1 MTNQFEKKELKK
13 KSENLSDWYN
23 DVVLKAELADYG
35 PAKGTMVIRPYG
47 YAIWEK
53 IQSTMD
59 AWFKEYGVQNAYFPM
74 FIPMN
79 LLQKEK
85 SHVKGFAPEFWVV
98 THGGGKELA
107 EPLVVRPT
115 SETIMYEMYKKW
127 IKSWRDLPYLIN
139 QWNNV
144 VRYELRTYLFLRTSE
159 FLWQEGHTVHETEG
173 EAMDMVMTA
182 LEWYRR
188 IYEEYLAI
196 PVISGEKSESERFAG
211 AKRTFTVEALMP
223 DGKALQGGTSHNL
236 GQNFAKAFN
245 LVFQGRDGTQVNPWQ
260 TSWGFS
266 TRSMGGLF
274 LTHSDDNGLIMP
286 PKIAP
291 IQVVVVPIFQT
302 AGASPELES
311 YIQGI
316 TEDLQKRDIRVH
328 IDKRDGVSVGRKF
341 NDWEVKGVPLR
352 FEIGENERKE
362 NKVTMT
368 RRDTGEKLSFVNDGV
383 GDETF
388 NQLDAIQQQMFMK
401 SADFVRKNT
410 FEVSKYEDFKNIM
423 KETRG
428 FIKAYWCGNPD
439 CEAKIKE
446 ETKATTRVKPLGS
459 EEQKGKCI
467 YCAKA
472 AQSIWYFGQAY

>member
-1 MTNQFEKKELKK
+1 MTTFEKKELKK

-53 IQSTMD
+53 IQETMNM
-59 AWFKEYGVQNAYFPM
+59 WFKEYGVQNAYFPM
-74 FIPMN
+74 FIPMG

-85 SHVKGFAPEFWVV
+85 SHVKGFSPEFWVV
-98 THGGGKELA
+98 THGGGKQLA

-159 FLWQEGHTVHETEG
+159 FLWQEGHTVHEDEG
-173 EAMDMVMTA
+173 STMDMVMTA

-236 GQNFAKAFN
+236 GQNFSKAFD
-245 LVFQGRDGTQVNPWQ
+245 LSFQGRDGKQTFAWQ

-274 LTHSDDNGLIMP
+274 LAHGDDQGLILP

-291 IQVVVVPIFQT
+291 IQVVIIPILAKGT
-302 AGASPELES
+302 EPAELVGYVES
-311 YIQGI
+311 IVQ
-316 TEDLQKRDIRVH
+316 DLGKKNIRVH
-328 IDKRDGVSVGRKF
+328 VDKREGISVGRKF

-352 FEIGENERKE
+352 FEIGENERRE
-362 NKVTMT
+362 NKITMT
-368 RRDTGEKLSFVNDGV
+368 RRDTGEKLTYANDGIS
-383 GDETF
+383 DEAF
-388 NQLDAIQQQMFMK
+388 NQLDDIQQSMF
-401 SADFVRKNT
+401 RKASEFMRANT
-410 FEVSKYEDFKNIM
+410 REINNYEEFKKIM
-423 KETRG
+423 STTRG
-428 FIKAYWCGNPD
+428 FIKAFWCEDPD
-439 CEAKIKE
+439 CEAKIKA
-446 ETKATTRVKPLGS
+446 ETKATTRVKSIGT
-459 EEQKGKCI
+459 EEQAGKCI
-467 YCAKA
+467 YCGRDAKWVWHFA
-472 AQSIWYFGQAY
+472 QAY